1 MESHFDLKVWG
12 HWMRRGLLVLAL
24 LPALLARAQPVPS
37 VELDRLSEQAAL
49 TGQVR
54 LLVGLNVPAQPEG
67 LLHAREVLAQ
77 RANTQ
82 NAQAAID
89 RLLAG
94 TQTQVFARYESIPY
108 MGLSTDA
115 NGMARLRASG
125 LVRVLE
131 EDRLARRNLRE
142 SVPLVN
148 APTAW
153 AASDTGAGWAVA
165 VLDTGVDKS
174 HAFLAGKV
182 VSEACYSTNNG
193 TTAYSVCPGGVSAS
207 TASGSGANCSVSQY
221 GGGCQHGTHVA
232 GIVAGANGPSGAAG
246 VAKGAN
252 LIAVQVFSY
261 FPSYQDV
268 LSYTS
273 DQIKGLER
281 VYALR
286 DTYAIAAVN
295 MSLGGGQYTSTCD
308 SSNTAIK
315 AAIDN
320 LRSVGIA
327 TVIASGNNG
336 YLNAISAPACVSS
349 AISVGATCDAS
360 DTGYCATGVNGVA
373 GYSNIA
379 SFVSL
384 LAPGSYINSSVPGG
398 AYANWSGTSMAT
410 PHVAGAW
417 AVMKQ
422 AAPSLSVS
430 SALNHLRSTGL
441 LVNDTRIG
449 GSVTGL
455 RRIDL
460 DTLPTPVAT
469 YALSVV
475 RNGTGAGQVTSS
487 PVGISCGA
495 TCSASFDA
503 STSVTLSASANAGSV
518 FVGWGGACSGTASTC
533 TVLMSQAQAVSA
545 SFEPQALVLLQV
557 SKTGTGAGTVTSS
570 PQGIS
575 CGSDC
580 SESYP
585 VGALVTLSAKA
596 AGGSKFGSWSGCS
609 SVSGTSCTVSMNQ
622 ARSVMA
628 TFNKR

>member
-1 MESHFDLKVWG
+1 MGLHFDEKLWG
-12 HWMRRGLLVLAL
+12 RWMGRGLLVLVF
-24 LPALLARAQPVPS
+24 LPALFAQAQPVPS
-37 VELDRLSEQAAL
+37 VDLDRLSEQAAL
-49 TGQVR
+49 NGQVR
-54 LLVGLNVPAQPEG
+54 VLVGLNVASQPEG

-82 NAQAAID
+82 AAQAAID

-94 TQTQVFARYESIPY
+94 TQTEVFARFGNIPFV
-108 MGLSTDA
+108 GLATDA

-125 LVRVLE
+125 LVRVIE
-131 EDRLARRNLRE
+131 EDRLARRSLLE
-142 SVPLVN
+142 SAPLVN
-148 APTAW
+148 APAAW

-165 VLDTGVDKS
+165 VLDTGVDKV
-174 HAFLAGKV
+174 HPFLTGKV
-182 VSEACYSTNNG
+182 VSEACYSTNNNR
-193 TTAYSVCPGGVSAS
+193 TAYSVCPGGVTAS
-207 TASGSGANCSVSQY
+207 TAPGSGVNCSVSQY

-232 GIVAGANGPSGAAG
+232 GIVAGANGPGGAAG
-246 VAKGAN
+246 VAKGAS

-379 SFVSL
+379 SFMSL

-398 AYANWSGTSMAT
+398 TYANWSGTSMAT

-417 AVMKQ
+417 AVLKQ

-441 LVNDTRIG
+441 LVNDTRSG
-449 GSVTGL
+449 GSVSGL

-460 DTLPTPVAT
+460 ATLPTPVAT

-475 RNGTGAGQVTSS
+475 RSGTGAGQVTSS
-487 PVGISCGA
+487 PAGISCGA
-495 TCSASFDA
+495 ICSASFDA
-503 STSVTLSASANAGSV
+503 NTSVTLSASANAGSV

-545 SFEPQALVLLQV
+545 SFEPQTLVLLQV

-570 PQGIS
+570 PLGIS
-575 CGSDC
+575 CGGDC

-596 AGGSKFGSWSGCS
+596 AGASKFGAWSGCS
-609 SVSGTSCTVSMNQ
+609 SVSGTNCTVSMTQ
-622 ARSVMA
+622 ARSVVV
-628 TFNKR
+628 TFTKR

>member
-1 MESHFDLKVWG
+1 MSSHLDLRLV
-12 HWMRRGLLVLAL
+12 RRWFGWAL
-24 LPALLARAQPVPS
+24 LLLASLFMWAARAQPLPS
-37 VELDRLSEQAAL
+37 VDLDRLSEQAAL

-54 LLVGLNVPAQPEG
+54 VLVGLNVDAVPEG

-82 NAQAAID
+82 AAQAAID

-94 TQTQVFARYESIPY
+94 TQTEVFARFENIPFV
-108 MGLSTDA
+108 GLSTDA

-125 LVRVLE
+125 LVRVIE
-131 EDRLARRNLRE
+131 EDRLARRNLQE
-142 SVPLVN
+142 SAPLVS
-148 APTAW
+148 ADDAW
-153 AASDTGAGWAVA
+153 AQAATGAGWAVA
-165 VLDTGVDKS
+165 VLDTGVDKT

-182 VSEACYSTNNG
+182 VAEACYSTNNRR
-193 TTAYSVCPGGVSAS
+193 TAYSLCPGGVSSS
-207 TASGSGANCSVSQY
+207 TAAGSGVNCAVSQY
-221 GGGCQHGTHVA
+221 GDGCQHGTHVA
-232 GIVAGANGPSGAAG
+232 GIVAGANGPGGAAG
-246 VAKGAN
+246 VAKGAGV
-252 LIAVQVFSY
+252 IAVQVFSY

-286 DTYAIAAVN
+286 GDHAIAAVN
-295 MSLGGGQYTSTCD
+295 MSLGGGQYSSTCD

-349 AISVGATCDAS
+349 AISVGATCDTA
-360 DTGYCATGVNGVA
+360 DTGYCATGLNGVA

-379 SFVSL
+379 GFMSL

-398 AYANWSGTSMAT
+398 GYANWSGTSMAT

-417 AVMKQ
+417 AVLKSAQ
-422 AAPSLSVS
+422 PSLSVS
-430 SALNHLRSTGL
+430 SALNYLRSTGL
-441 LVNDTRIG
+441 LVSDTRSG
-449 GSVTGL
+449 GSVSGL

-460 DTLPTPVAT
+460 ATLPTPVST
-469 YALSVV
+469 NVLSVA
-475 RNGTGAGQVTSS
+475 RSGTGSGQVASS

-495 TCSASFDA
+495 VCSASFDA
-503 STSVTLSASANAGSV
+503 NTSVTLSATANAGSA
-518 FVGWGGACSGTASTC
+518 FVGWGGACSGSAPTC
-533 TVLMSQAQAVSA
+533 TVLVSEAKAVSA
-545 SFEPQALVLLQV
+545 SFELQTLKPLMV
-557 SKTGTGAGTVTSS
+557 TKSGTGVGTVTSS
-570 PQGIS
+570 PAGIS
-575 CGSDC
+575 CGNDC
-580 SESYP
+580 TESYP
-585 VGALVTLSAKA
+585 TGALVTLSAKA
-596 AGGSKFGSWSGCS
+596 AGGSRFSGWSGPCTL
-609 SVSGTSCTVSMNQ
+609 SGNSCTVAMTD
-622 ARSVMA
+622 ARAVTA

>member
-1 MESHFDLKVWG
+1 MSSHLELGFA
-12 HWMRRGLLVLAL
+12 RRWFGWAVLLLAL
-24 LPALLARAQPVPS
+24 VGMGATRAQPAPTAD
-37 VELDRLSEQAAL
+37 LDHLSEQAARN
-49 TGQVR
+49 GQVR
-54 LLVGLNVPAQPEG
+54 VLVGLAVASQPEG

-82 NAQAAID
+82 TAQAAID

-94 TQTQVFARYESIPY
+94 TQTEVFARFETIPFV
-108 MGLSTDA
+108 GLATDA

-125 LVRVLE
+125 LVRVIE
-131 EDRLARRNLRE
+131 EDRLARRNLLE
-142 SVPLVN
+142 SAPLVN

-153 AASDTGAGWAVA
+153 DASATGAGWAVA
-165 VLDTGVDKS
+165 VLDTGVDKG
-174 HAFLAGKV
+174 HAFLTGKV
-182 VSEACYSTNNG
+182 VAEACYSTNYNR
-193 TTAYSVCPGGVSAS
+193 TAYSVCPGGVTSS
-207 TASGSGANCSVSQY
+207 TAVGSGVNCSVGQY

-232 GIVAGANGPSGAAG
+232 GIVAGANGPTGAAG
-246 VAKGAN
+246 VAKGAS

-273 DQIKGLER
+273 DQIRGLER

-286 DTYAIAAVN
+286 GEHNIAAVN
-295 MSLGGGQYTSTCD
+295 MSLGGGQYSGTCD

-315 AAIDN
+315 GAIDN

-349 AISVGATCDAS
+349 AISVGATCDKS
-360 DTGYCATGVNGVA
+360 DAGHCVTGVNGVA

-379 SFVSL
+379 AFMSL

-398 AYANWSGTSMAT
+398 VYANWSGTSMAT

-417 AVMKQ
+417 AVLKQ
-422 AAPSLSVS
+422 ALPTLSVS
-430 SALNHLRSTGL
+430 SALNHLRSTGMQ
-441 LVNDTRIG
+441 VSDTRSG

-460 DTLPTPVAT
+460 ATLPTPGST

-475 RNGTGAGQVTSS
+475 RTGSGAGQVLSS
-487 PVGISCGA
+487 PAGISCGA

-503 STSVTLSASANAGSV
+503 NTSVTLSAVANAGSV
-518 FVGWGGACSGTASTC
+518 FVGWGGACGGSAATC
-533 TVLMSQAQAVSA
+533 TVLVSQALSVSA
-545 SFEPQALVLLQV
+545 GFELQTLMPLQV
-557 SKTGTGAGTVTSS
+557 TRTGTGAGTVTSS
-570 PQGIS
+570 PSGIS

-580 SESYP
+580 SENYP

-596 AGGSKFGSWSGCS
+596 AGGSKFTGWSGPCTLNGS
-609 SVSGTSCTVSMNQ
+609 SCTVAMTQ
-622 ARSVMA
+622 ARSVTA
-628 TFNKR
+628 SFTKR